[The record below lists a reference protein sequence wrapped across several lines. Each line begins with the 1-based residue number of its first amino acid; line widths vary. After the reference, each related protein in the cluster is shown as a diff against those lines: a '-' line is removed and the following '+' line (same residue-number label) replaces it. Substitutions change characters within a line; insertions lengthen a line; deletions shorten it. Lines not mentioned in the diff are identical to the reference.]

1 MRTRNVLPLIVLLL
15 IAITLGACSGAHV
28 DDYWLVLYAFP
39 QEGQVLRAEMTN
51 AVNTS
56 WAGRP
61 VSIGTLN
68 GQPVVLVESGMGM
81 TNATLTV
88 QHMAD
93 CHDLRGILFTGI
105 CGAIADTNKIG
116 DLVIPR
122 YWITHDFGYLG
133 PDGLRTDSLQV
144 GLAGDTTWSAML
156 RLPVD
161 SQLFDWAEQAA
172 YAAAGKFKPIID
184 RQVQV
189 RTGGVGVTGNQFID
203 QIEKREWL
211 HRQFDAEIVDM
222 ESAAVL
228 QGALA
233 NGIPCVI
240 IRSCSDLAGG
250 SGSATAG
257 TELREF
263 FQVAADNSAAV
274 VLTFMT
280 MVDVEVFE

>member
-1 MRTRNVLPLIVLLL
+1 MRPRNALRPIVLLL
-15 IAITLGACSGAHV
+15 GIVLFAGCAG
-28 DDYWLVLYAFP
+28 DYTAQPWLVMYAFP
-39 QEGQVLRAEMTN
+39 EEGQILRAQMTN
-51 AVNTS
+51 AVDTT

-61 VSIGTLN
+61 VTSGTLN
-68 GQPVVLVESGMGM
+68 GQQVVLVESGMGT
-81 TNATLTV
+81 TNAALTV

-93 CHDLRGILFTGI
+93 RYDLRGILFTGI
-105 CGAIADTNKIG
+105 CGAISDTNKIG
-116 DLVIPR
+116 DLVIPGF
-122 YWITHDFGYLG
+122 WVTHDFGHLG

-144 GLAGDTTWSAML
+144 GLAGDSTWTPML

-172 YAAAGKFKPIID
+172 YAAAGKFEPIVD
-184 RQVQV
+184 RAIQIHV
-189 RTGGVGVTGNQFID
+189 GGVGVTGNQFID
-203 QIEKREWL
+203 QKEKRTWL
-211 HRQFDAEIVDM
+211 AERFDAEIVDM
-222 ESAAVL
+222 ESTAVL
-228 QGALA
+228 HGALA

-263 FQVAADNSAAV
+263 FRVAADNSAAV

-280 MVDVEVFE
+280 MAAVEVFE